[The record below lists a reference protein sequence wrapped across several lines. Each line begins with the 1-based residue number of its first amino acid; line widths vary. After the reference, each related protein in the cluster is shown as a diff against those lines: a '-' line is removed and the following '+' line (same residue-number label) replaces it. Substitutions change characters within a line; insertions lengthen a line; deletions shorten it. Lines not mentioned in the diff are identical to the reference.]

1 MWWRSVLLVF
11 LSHLGNFGSVTCY
24 LSFSLDAELR
34 YRGGVAYSKNEG
46 CFNHGFCF
54 LVEANYV
61 DVHRD
66 LYLGRYGSVVSP
78 VALPGQI
85 CDLNRNSQH
94 DTII

>member
-1 MWWRSVLLVF
+1 MF

-24 LSFSLDAELR
+24 LSFSLDAQLR
-34 YRGGVAYSKNEG
+34 DRRGVAYSENEG
-46 CFNHGFCF
+46 SFDRRFC
-54 LVEANYV
+54 LLIEANYV

-66 LYLGRYGSVVSP
+66 LHLGRQGSVVSP
-78 VALPGQI
+78 VALPAQI